1 MRLQLA
7 CWVLESAFC
16 GVQILLFS
24 GASER
29 GGFLGESL
37 QLKVT
42 QCVVAVFAVFVQ
54 VQMHGVVCDAVR
66 WNPFRRCLQGGF
78 ALCGLPFPLSF

>member
-1 MRLQLA
+1 M
-7 CWVLESAFC
+7 
-16 GVQILLFS
+16 LLFS

-37 QLKVT
+37 QLKVI
-42 QCVVAVFAVFVQ
+42 QCVVVAFAVLVQ

-66 WNPFRRCLQGGF
+66 WNPFRKCLQGGF
-78 ALCGLPFPLSF
+78 AFRAVSFPLSI